1 MRGKDFSTGLR
12 GVLFEAPHYERMGAA
27 IWLYGWLV
35 LRQTHE
41 TDGVGFVLGGAPVSY
56 REIEE
61 ETGFN
66 RRTLER
72 WMAHL
77 RARSYIWTEAR
88 PGGISIRI
96 LRAKKFPQRNP
107 QVAAEVRKTAE
118 RRDNLAGGPAE
129 SGGAGP
135 QNCGDD
141 HQQKFVFPQVTGGI
155 GSGFVAG
162 KVEKKIRP
170 SLPSRHDP
178 KTCGCNYCRAAR
190 QAEEQKRRE
199 KEARERELSPAELLE
214 LLRIQNRLMR
224 EEEVQRALRVG
235 RGPEPP
241 R

>member
-12 GVLFEAPHYERMGAA
+12 GVLFEAQHYERMGAA

-41 TDGVGFVLGGAPVSY
+41 SDGVGFVLGGAPVSY

-72 WMAHL
+72 WMAQL
-77 RARSYIWTEAR
+77 RARSYIWTQPL

-107 QVAAEVRKTAE
+107 QGVRKNAE
-118 RRDNLAGGPAE
+118 HRDNFAGPSAE
-129 SGGAGP
+129 SGGASP
-135 QNCGDD
+135 QNCVDER
-141 HQQKFVFPQVTGGI
+141 QQRFSFPQVADGI
-155 GSGFVAG
+155 GSGCVAG
-162 KVEKKIRP
+162 RVERKTRAP
-170 SLPSRHDP
+170 LPARHDP
-178 KTCGCNYCRAAR
+178 KTCGCNYCRKAR
-190 QAEEQKRRE
+190 EAEDRKRRE

-214 LLRIQNRLMR
+214 LVRIQNRLMR

-235 RGPEPP
+235 RGPEPS